1 MAGKAVRALS
11 SIIKEAQER
20 GLVAQNVAKG
30 VKVIRSKREKKK
42 IVVPLRKTCGRCWK
56 PRKPIIRIS
65 YPLLLTAIFAG
76 LGRRNCAGC
85 RARRGSSP
93 GEITV
98 SQRADAWGEI
108 GPPKSE
114 AGHRTIPIPPMLV
127 TVLRAWM
134 LRSPPS
140 PLGLLFP
147 NSEGGVRLHSN
158 MLNREYWPL
167 QVRPVS
173 ASRLASAMKKAKRS
187 FERAMIST
195 RCATLPPRLGSSSAS
210 T

>member
-1 MAGKAVRALS
+1 MPRS
-11 SIIKEAQER
+11 
-20 GLVAQNVAKG
+20 G
-30 VKVIRSKREKKK
+30 VD
-42 IVVPLRKTCGRCWK
+42 LRR
-56 PRKPIIRIS
+56 
-65 YPLLLTAIFAG
+65 
-76 LGRRNCAGC
+76 
-85 RARRGSSP
+85 

-158 MLNREYWPL
+158 LLNREYWPL
-167 QVRPVS
+167 QVAAGICK
-173 ASRLASAMKKAKRS
+173 ASGKRDEEGEAILAGA
-187 FERAMIST
+187 
-195 RCATLPPRLGSSSAS
+195 L
-210 T
+210 